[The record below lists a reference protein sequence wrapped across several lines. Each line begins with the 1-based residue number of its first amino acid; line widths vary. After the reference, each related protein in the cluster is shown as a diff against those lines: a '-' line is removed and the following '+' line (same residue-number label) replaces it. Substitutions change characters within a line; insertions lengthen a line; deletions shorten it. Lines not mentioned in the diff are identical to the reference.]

1 MINLNEDNRKLL
13 LLYKNLSNKNMNNK
27 YSCSPKIKNNNSKNK
42 SLIIFSTSSFKID
55 GTNKN
60 KGKNSD
66 KIPIKT
72 INKTKPLKQRLYL
85 MDNDIFKFLDNK
97 TSKNEKNINKVKN
110 SKSTKTEYTK
120 TSPNQNYANQRI
132 KDKVIYTKKILKKEK
147 YNSNNHHSNNNIK
160 KTPNIN
166 LIIRYKTIKFN
177 LILTS
182 KDDNSIKLSE
192 KINTCLNL
200 SLNEFQIKNLAEQIS
215 TEINNIIKNIIK
227 RPMIYNYSSI
237 IDLNKI
243 LFNNDLINMDNNDYY
258 KITAI
263 MKNKNKK
270 YNFITKENEKNIELI
285 SDNILTDINDNNKY
299 RENVLKDEI
308 ILNIKKSIQLKKKEK
323 NNLSLNIAP

>member
-72 INKTKPLKQRLYL
+72 INKTKPLKQKLYL

-147 YNSNNHHSNNNIK
+147 
-160 KTPNIN
+160 
-166 LIIRYKTIKFN
+166 
-177 LILTS
+177 
-182 KDDNSIKLSE
+182 
-192 KINTCLNL
+192 
-200 SLNEFQIKNLAEQIS
+200 
-215 TEINNIIKNIIK
+215 
-227 RPMIYNYSSI
+227 
-237 IDLNKI
+237 
-243 LFNNDLINMDNNDYY
+243 
-258 KITAI
+258 
-263 MKNKNKK
+263 
-270 YNFITKENEKNIELI
+270 
-285 SDNILTDINDNNKY
+285 
-299 RENVLKDEI
+299 
-308 ILNIKKSIQLKKKEK
+308 KKK
-323 NNLSLNIAP
+323 L